1 MDQRIG
7 NARWFIRGEWRQ
19 LMAHLVEV
27 GGRLGRQIV
36 FGMDDRLG
44 RLEKIYSFSQDPN
57 CVLRI
62 SLAASQKERVLGDG
76 IVIHAGD
83 PVIELHWWNERIA
96 RMPATG
102 SSLHWG
108 LQFYRHTYHSLIELA
123 RYLDQTP
130 ALRDVVALHG
140 ETTFS
145 SDFSHRHHAIAFR
158 RLGFE
163 LQILPSA
170 ADPWEFLTLF
180 FRHLHVWALT
190 WACNPAS
197 LRGKRPWKAVRS
209 EVWISRDALLDRCLG
224 ATAPRLS
231 PNGANRYRAGAL
243 HPEPAL
249 SGAAVHRTPPSF
261 SMSDRMPSS
270 DNTTDAWTLL
280 RAYMR
285 AHSSNGKR

>member
-1 MDQRIG
+1 MG
-7 NARWFIRGEWRQ
+7 
-19 LMAHLVEV
+19 HLVEV
-27 GGRLGRQIV
+27 GGRLGRRIV

-44 RLEKIYSFSQDPN
+44 RLERIYSFSQNPN

-62 SLAASQKERVLGDG
+62 SLAASRKERVLGDG
-76 IVIHAGD
+76 RIVHAGD

-96 RMPATG
+96 RMAATG
-102 SSLHWG
+102 SSLRWG
-108 LQFYRHTYHSLIELA
+108 LEFYRHTYHSLIDLA
-123 RYLDQTP
+123 RYVDRTP

-145 SDFSHRHHAIAFR
+145 SDLSHRHHASAFR

-163 LQILPSA
+163 LQILPA
-170 ADPWEFLTLF
+170 ADDPREFLTFF

-209 EVWISRDALLDRCLG
+209 EVWISRDALLDHCIG
-224 ATAPRLS
+224 ATAPPLS
-231 PNGANRYRAGAL
+231 TNGANRHRAGAL
-243 HPEPAL
+243 HPAPAL
-249 SGAAVHRTPPSF
+249 SGAVVHRTPPRR
-261 SMSDRMPSS
+261 SMTDPLPSS
-270 DNTTDAWTLL
+270 DNTDAWTLL

-285 AHSSNGKR
+285 SHYSSWRR